1 VVANEAVFL
10 SYSCFETE
18 VALQAAADLENA
30 GFIVHTDA
38 TAPDARA
45 GLLTSGVLVAF
56 LSPGYLVAR
65 YAREELVLALR
76 NRRTVIPVVVSP
88 VQPAQL
94 PANLPR
100 QMLIDLT
107 EWRDEPIY
115 RERFGQLVEVLV
127 DAGVTRGAAP
137 EPEVRYL
144 NSLIARLEM
153 QRASLEYVDL
163 SGEGEASDA
172 DTRPPSRTA
181 EIWGIPTHLTL
192 THDGQRVVD
201 IPLETALTD
210 YPRLVLLGA
219 PGSGK
224 TTLLERL
231 ALDAASARRTSPS
244 HHPIPLLLNLA
255 EWSDAD
261 SIEGF
266 IQANWTLE
274 GDPLALLSA
283 GRITLYLDGLNEM
296 GAATGEKRAAL
307 GEWLRSEN
315 APARVIAGCRTHDY
329 NETLELPTLEIEDMD
344 ETAIER
350 FVLAYVDQPAPL
362 LAQLFPRSK
371 EERENAYSLA
381 LLARRPALLIGLM
394 FLYRS
399 AAHTDLPRSTGA
411 LFKRLLA
418 ALWVW
423 KRMAQMPMWLPFK
436 EMEAGYSALALAM
449 LDNDLPTSI
458 TRAQAT
464 QILRDERFIQAGCHA
479 GLLVASGDRIR
490 FAYKLLQEYFAAVGL
505 NRVDL
510 ISRVKTP
517 RFDTAGERLAGQWD
531 QVIVMMAGIAANPD
545 ALIRDVAEIDPFLAG
560 ECVASGVRISDPV
573 YDTVIHSLTSFAED
587 LATDGRM
594 AATKALKA
602 IGRKTIVPFLLELM
616 RTGSWKARQSAS
628 RLLAQ
633 SGATVPPDLLK
644 ALRDWDWNMDDR
656 VAGSLRRVGTD
667 AVPVLL
673 SVLHDEHWARRRG
686 AAWALGAIGDAAAVP
701 GLVETLHD
709 SDALVRR
716 EAALALRVMSDDA
729 AIVPLL
735 EALRDDDWRVRKA
748 AAETMISFKS
758 AAVPGLVEALADKRQ
773 EVRRAGA
780 EVLGRIGDH
789 SALPPLLQLSHDADP
804 ELRGAAA
811 AALGKMGSPDAIP
824 RLLECLQ
831 DTARARFEERSI
843 CDLAAD
849 ALEQIG
855 TREAKAAVQAWRRG
869 LPVESQVKPQPTH
882 GKPGDSNVKPRL
894 QQLIQ
899 GLFHPDWQRRVAA
912 VEELSEIDEVPVVPA
927 LLKAIK
933 DEDHQVRWAAVR
945 ALEGKPG
952 DLVLKALLWALRDGA
967 YLVSDAAA
975 VALGRAGTSAIPGLL
990 AALKDKNPD
999 VRGRA
1004 VEALG
1009 KIGDSSV
1016 VPALAA
1022 LLSDEATP
1030 RRETKRLCDLAA
1042 AVLEAMA
1049 TPDALEA
1056 LAQWRGLPVDAAPA
1070 AEPEQEPTQAVEPV
1084 TRWEALSHLLEALHN
1099 PNWGVRERA
1108 AKTMR
1113 EQAKAL
1119 RGLDDPIVVN
1129 LLAQALRDP
1138 DEFVRWAAVEALAWI
1153 KDDTTVPLLLEALHD
1168 KHWTVRLAVIRALIE
1183 IGDSNVTPAL
1193 LETLNDQH
1201 TPLREAAAEALGRIG
1216 GPAALPGLLRA
1227 LGDSDGFVRRAAAE
1241 ALGDI
1246 GHVGAVPDLIRFLQD
1261 ADAHV
1266 RWAAAEALG
1275 KIGDPAAVAPLAA
1288 KLNDSGG
1295 PSWEDRRICDV
1306 VADALESIGVPE
1318 AHAAVERWRNGS
1330 SLTYIGE

>member
-1 VVANEAVFL
+1 MANEAVFL

-18 VALQAAADLENA
+18 VALQAAADLENN
-30 GFIVHTDA
+30 GYTVRTDA
-38 TAPDARA
+38 TAPDTRA
-45 GLLTSGVLVAF
+45 GLLSSGVLIAF

-76 NRRTVIPVVVSP
+76 NRRPVIPVIVSP

-100 QMLIDLT
+100 QSLIDLT
-107 EWRDEPIY
+107 EWRDEEVY
-115 RERFGQLVEVLV
+115 RERFDQLLAVLDEAEVK
-127 DAGVTRGAAP
+127 REAP
-137 EPEVRYL
+137 LEAEVRYL

-163 SGEGEASDA
+163 SGEGEASDEE
-172 DTRPPSRTA
+172 TRPPSRTA
-181 EIWGIPTHLTL
+181 EIWGIPAHLTL
-192 THDGQRVVD
+192 TKDSQRVVD
-201 IPLETALTD
+201 ISLETAFAD
-210 YPRLVLLGA
+210 NPRLVLMGS

-224 TTLLERL
+224 TTLLARL
-231 ALDAASARRTSPS
+231 VLDAATSRRTSPS
-244 HHPIPLLLNLA
+244 HYPLPLLLNLA
-255 EWSDAD
+255 EWQGEA
-261 SIEGF
+261 SIEAF
-266 IQANWTLE
+266 IQANWPLE
-274 GDPLALLSA
+274 GDPIPLTAS
-283 GRITLYLDGLNEM
+283 GQITLYLDGLNEM
-296 GAATGEKRAAL
+296 GAATPQKLAAL
-307 GEWLRSEN
+307 GEWLRGEN
-315 APARVIAGCRTHDY
+315 APARLIVACRTNDY
-329 NETLELPTLEIEDMD
+329 NESLGLPTLEIEDMD

-350 FVLAYVDQPAPL
+350 FILAYVDNPAPL
-362 LAQLFPRSK
+362 LAQIFPRSK
-371 EERENAYSLA
+371 EERENSYSLA
-381 LLARRPALLIGLM
+381 VLARRPAFLMGLM

-436 EMEAGYSALALAM
+436 EMEAGYSALALTM

-458 TRAQAT
+458 SRQQSAE
-464 QILRDERFIQAGCHA
+464 ILRDERFIQAGCHA
-479 GLLVASGDRIR
+479 GLLEASGERIR
-490 FAYKLLQEYFAAVGL
+490 FSYRLLQEYFAAVGL

-510 ISRVKTP
+510 ISRLRSP
-517 RFDTAGERLAGQWD
+517 RFDSVGERLASQWD

-616 RTGSWKARQSAS
+616 RSGSWKARQSAS
-628 RLLAQ
+628 RMLAQ
-633 SGATVPPDLLK
+633 SGATVPPDLIK
-644 ALRDWDWNMDDR
+644 SLRDWDWNMDDR
-656 VAGSLRRVGTD
+656 VASSLRRVGTD

-716 EAALALRVMSDDA
+716 EAAVALRTMTDSA

-735 EALRDDDWRVRKA
+735 EALRDEDWRVRKA
-748 AAETMISFKS
+748 AAETMISFKA
-758 AAVPGLVEALADKRQ
+758 AAVPGLVEALADKRP
-773 EVRRAGA
+773 EVRRASA

-789 SALPPLLQLSHDADP
+789 AALQPLLELSHDPDP
-804 ELRGAAA
+804 ELRGSAVV
-811 AALGKMGSPDAIP
+811 ALGKLGNVDAIP
-824 RLLECLQ
+824 RLIECLQ
-831 DTARARFEERSI
+831 DTARARFEERSV

-855 TREAKAAVQAWRRG
+855 TKDSKAAAEAWRRG
-869 LPVESQVKPQPTH
+869 LPVESQIKPKGLN
-882 GKPGDSNVKPRL
+882 GKKTGPLSKTRL

-899 GLFHPDWQRRVAA
+899 GLFHKDWQRRVAA
-912 VEELSEIDEVPVVPA
+912 VEELSEINEVPVVPA

-933 DEDHQVRWAAVR
+933 DEDQQVRWAAVR
-945 ALEGKPG
+945 ALEGKP
-952 DLVLKALLWALRDGA
+952 DELVLKALLWALRDGA

-975 VALGRAGTSAIPGLL
+975 VALGRAGAPAIPGLL
-990 AALKDKNPD
+990 EALKDENSD

-1009 KIGDSSV
+1009 KIGDTSV
-1016 VPALAA
+1016 VSALIPMLA
-1022 LLSDEATP
+1022 DEATP
-1030 RRETKRLCDLAA
+1030 HRESKRICDLAA
-1042 AVLEAMA
+1042 N
-1049 TPDALEA
+1049 ALEA
-1056 LAQWRGLPVDAAPA
+1056 LGTPEALAAVAQWSGISPMPA
-1070 AEPEQEPTQAVEPV
+1070 AEPEKEPAREETPV
-1084 TRWEALSHLLEALHN
+1084 TQWEALSHLLETLHD
-1099 PNWGVRERA
+1099 PNWGIRERA

-1119 RGLDDPIVVN
+1119 RGVDDPIVIN
-1129 LLAQALRDP
+1129 LLADALRDP

-1153 KDDTTVPLLLEALHD
+1153 KDDTTLPLLLEALHD
-1168 KHWTVRLAVIRALIE
+1168 KQWTVRLAVVRALIE

-1193 LETLNDQH
+1193 LEALHDRH
-1201 TPLREAAAEALGRIG
+1201 TPLREAAAEALGRLANV
-1216 GPAALPGLLRA
+1216 AAVPGLQQA
-1227 LGDSDGFVRRAAAE
+1227 LSDSDGFVRRAAAE

-1246 GHVGAVPDLIRFLQD
+1246 GSADAVQDLIKALQD
-1261 ADAHV
+1261 SDAHV
-1266 RWAAAEALG
+1266 RWASAEALG
-1275 KIGDPAAVAPLAA
+1275 KIGDPVAVAPLAA
-1288 KLNDSGG
+1288 KLNDSSG

-1330 SLTYIGE
+1330 SLTTMGE